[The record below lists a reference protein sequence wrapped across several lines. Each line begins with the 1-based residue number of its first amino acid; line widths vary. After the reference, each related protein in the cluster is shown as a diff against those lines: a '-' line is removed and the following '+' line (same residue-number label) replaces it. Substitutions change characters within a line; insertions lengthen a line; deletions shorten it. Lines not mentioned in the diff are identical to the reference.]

1 MKKKKAFTLMEL
13 LVALALLAIMAAVA
27 VGVYRGYVR
36 KAARSYVETDA
47 RNCITCV
54 AAELARVALTG
65 GEPDFTSCE
74 KHSRYTGSC
83 KVENCDSSS
92 NYENCQCTC
101 TGTGIVS
108 GYTCTAS
115 TNSTEVN
122 CSSS

>member
-36 KAARSYVETDA
+36 NAARSYVETDA

-65 GEPDFTSCE
+65 DDPDFNSCVRV
-74 KHSRYTGSC
+74 SRYTQ
-83 KVENCDSSS
+83 NCIVDCDD

-101 TGTGIVS
+101 TGAGIVS
-108 GYTCTAS
+108 GYTCTAR
-115 TNSTEVN
+115 TDSTEVDCN
-122 CSSS
+122 

>member
-13 LVALALLAIMAAVA
+13 LIALALLAIMAAVA
-27 VGVYRGYVR
+27 VGVYRGYVK
-36 KAARSYVETDA
+36 KAARSQVETDA

-74 KHSRYTGSC
+74 KGSRYTQSC
-83 KVENCDSSS
+83 DVECDDD
-92 NYENCQCTC
+92 YENCQCTC

-115 TNSTEVN
+115 TNSTEVD
-122 CSSS
+122 CS